1 MAATADIASEA
12 RAVWGDTARAPDVP
26 VCLAALL
33 AAVALPLAAEV
44 AEVLDGD
51 GALLEAP
58 PEVALFEVATEPPTA
73 AGVDSIIS

>member
-1 MAATADIASEA
+1 MASDA
-12 RAVWGDTARAPDVP
+12 RAVWGETARAPDVP

-51 GALLEAP
+51 GALLEAL
-58 PEVALFEVATEPPTA
+58 PEVELFEVVTEPPTA
-73 AGVDSIIS
+73 AGVDTKIS